1 MKMRLK
7 QWKEGDFDGLVRKFC
22 FIQSKPIYQNSPT
35 SIALIAKNFNNF
47 MLSEKV
53 NAPLILLSDTESDEM
68 LPTT

>member
-1 MKMRLK
+1 MKLRLK
-7 QWKEGDFDGLVRKFC
+7 QWKEGDFDGLVIKFC

-35 SIALIAKNFNNF
+35 SIAKKFNNF

-53 NAPLILLSDTESDEM
+53 NTPLILLSDTESDEM